1 MYRTMKKRTC
11 TSAFKTKVVLEALSE
26 RFTIQELAKSIIYI
40 LPILTIESHIFLS
53 IANGVFDK
61 PIKDAKTEAHQKE
74 EHVYLRPADNGL
86 EYYKGL
92 RGYFL
97 NYYTQKC
104 LWLRYR
110 YEINKHFGVNLSMN
124 HLASLSDTTSLS
136 EDGEEIR

>member
-1 MYRTMKKRTC
+1 MV
-11 TSAFKTKVVLEALSE
+11 F
-26 RFTIQELAKSIIYI
+26 
-40 LPILTIESHIFLS
+40 
-53 IANGVFDK
+53 FDK

-104 LWLRYR
+104 L
-110 YEINKHFGVNLSMN
+110 
-124 HLASLSDTTSLS
+124 A
-136 EDGEEIR
+136 